1 MGKSSRKKKIQSQ
14 DFQKVKLKLGKKK
27 APAANHTDTSF
38 KSKAIVVTE
47 QNLRTNRSDELTS
60 ARNLTLQDL
69 IFQLKHYNPSVRRDA
84 VHGLTELVTLHPT
97 VLPNNLGTAVNAVVR
112 LFLDEEPVI
121 RKHAREFCRV
131 HLGAL
136 PRTCLVPFYPVI
148 LAYTCSAMTHIDE
161 EIRVDGLRTLN
172 VWTGSNPGAMPQYK
186 QRILPIY
193 MDLLRTDT
201 QAKSSGLGSMPAL
214 NHIASIQSQHWSPS
228 VRVEIMESLLLFLQA
243 VTATAQHVTDGTYD
257 PANLEALFWFLDGAW
272 LRQSVFSPVGQ
283 NAATTIDV
291 AAQNALLG
299 PAMISSSAHQLRLND
314 QGAPFAYLNMF
325 GEAAGTT
332 QPESVASL
340 PFDSLIAASDAAAAS
355 SHHILAQLYPF
366 LLATWFEACPLVFIP
381 GKFKTNSPQLAALH
395 LVIQILRVLWRDTQQ
410 DRAQMLRKDGEL
422 FQMLRHCMVYFPFGQ
437 DVTRTTDPATA
448 AILQDMNA
456 AVCELVA
463 LFMLS
468 ASAPSPAQT
477 LDALQSSDARPD
489 VSPWVDTIL
498 YYILAYL
505 GSTAEIPPCQSEQSG
520 RTKGL
525 TRLLGDQT
533 LYFDLESFV
542 TVLPAIWGLQC
553 SLPLAQTEALYQA
566 LLTYEKASRAHS
578 PNKHVVVEYLARL
591 FEIQL
596 AAQMPVSPALTSGSA
611 ALASAEAWLLTLPK
625 LLWQLKS
632 TNLALSTTVI
642 RTLTLAVQRL
652 APRLQPSFI
661 GQLQLLLVPFFRVVV
676 PTKGAM
682 FGPFIHLPSEAQK
695 RLIELLYY
703 CPPLDA
709 KLRDAITACT
719 HERGA
724 ELSPQIKSYLGH
736 LNAMA

>member
-14 DFQKVKLKLGKKK
+14 DFQKVKLKLGKRK

-47 QNLRTNRSDELTS
+47 QNLRTNRGDELTN

-84 VHGLTELVTLHPT
+84 VYGLTELVTSHPT
-97 VLPNNLGTAVNAVVR
+97 VLPNNLSTAINAVVR

-121 RKHAREFCRV
+121 RKHVREFCRA

-136 PRTCLVPFYPVI
+136 PVASLAPFYPVI
-148 LAYTCSAMTHIDE
+148 LAYTCSAMTHIE
-161 EIRVDGLRTLN
+161 EDIRVDGLRILN
-172 VWTGSNPGAMPQYK
+172 VWTESNPGFMPQYK

-201 QAKSSGLGSMPAL
+201 QAKSAGLGSMPAL
-214 NHIASIQSQHWSPS
+214 NHIASLQSQHWSPS
-228 VRVEIMESLLLFLQA
+228 VRVEIMASLLLFLQA
-243 VTATAQHVTDGTYD
+243 VTTTAKDATKDTYD
-257 PANLEALFWFLDGAW
+257 PANLEVVFWFLDDAW
-272 LRQSVFSPVGQ
+272 LRKSVFSPVGQ
-283 NAATTIDV
+283 SAATTIDV
-291 AAQNALLG
+291 TAQSVPLG
-299 PAMISSSAHQLRLND
+299 PALVSPSAQSVWLNG
-314 QGAPFAYLNMF
+314 QGAPFAYLNLF
-325 GEAAGTT
+325 GESTGTA
-332 QPESVASL
+332 QPESTATL
-340 PFDSLIAASDAAAAS
+340 PIDGVIAASETAP

-366 LLATWFEACPLVFIP
+366 LLATWFEACPLVFVP

-395 LVIQILRVLWRDTQQ
+395 LVIQILRVLWRDTHQ

-456 AVCELVA
+456 AICELVA

-468 ASAPSPAQT
+468 APESGKVLT
-477 LDALQSSDARPD
+477 LGASQSSDAGPD

-498 YYILAYL
+498 HYILTYL
-505 GSTAEIPPCQSEQSG
+505 GAPAEISSCQSEQSQ
-520 RTKGL
+520 RAKKL
-525 TRLLGDQT
+525 ARLPGDRT

-553 SLPLAQTEALYQA
+553 SLPLGQTEALYQA
-566 LLTYEKASRAHS
+566 LLAYDKASRAQS

-591 FEIQL
+591 LEIQMTE
-596 AAQMPVSPALTSGSA
+596 QMPVGPALTSGSA
-611 ALASAEAWLLTLPK
+611 TLASAELWLLTLPK
-625 LLWQLKS
+625 LLWELKS
-632 TNLALSTTVI
+632 TNLTLSTTII

-652 APRLQPSFI
+652 VPRLQPNFI

-682 FGPFIHLPSEAQK
+682 FGPFIHLPSDAQK

-709 KLRDAITACT
+709 KLRDAVAACAQGKRLT
-719 HERGA
+719 LVWPAR
-724 ELSPQIKSYLGH
+724 SQIWCVW
-736 LNAMA
+736 